1 MFLQQD
7 GVTVKSAYTKDNPN
21 GMPPPVLTEH
31 MGKES
36 WSWEDQESFLY
47 SKATEFIDTLK
58 ESNQDIEPTEE
69 IPF

>member
-1 MFLQQD
+1 
-7 GVTVKSAYTKDNPN
+7 
-21 GMPPPVLTEH
+21 MPPPVLTEH